1 MVVLPILD
9 KNSNQ
14 RACLGNKNLPADY
27 MADYSVMG
35 LVVDRL
41 DAALRLLE
49 EKKFDVRQNGEGF
62 EITLD
67 SAGRIAEIA
76 GLLQHNSIDTAMAD
90 IADQVYQG

>member
-1 MVVLPILD
+1 MGVLPLLE

-27 MADYSVMG
+27 MADYFVMG
-35 LVVDRL
+35 LVVDQL
-41 DAALRLLE
+41 DAALRVLK
-49 EKKFDVRQNGEGF
+49 EKKFEVRQKGQCF
-62 EITLD
+62 HITID

-76 GLLQHNSIDTAMAD
+76 GLLQKSRIDTAMAD